1 MSQHARHVRIG
12 IAWRGHIISERV
24 LRRRTAVSIGQRADA
39 TIQVSAAEH
48 PDFPAH
54 MDLLRLAGGRYHLVL
69 PRDPQ
74 ANVTLRGAPV
84 PNLTVDIDGR
94 RCLPVEA
101 AAGGSLAFGDLCVMF
116 QFVSGYS
123 QPMAV
128 RERTVLRLGLV
139 FGERLI
145 SDRLFSEGDT
155 VSVGGATAD
164 DIVLDQD
171 YSGPSLAFR
180 RHRDGTATLSA
191 DQSVVLRM
199 ALPGDRPEDTDE
211 LLRRGHAELKGNQ
224 LRIHVPLGSRGRLR
238 MGPYSVLFQVVKQ
251 RVEVPVPPRRGFSER
266 VHGLL
271 FRDPVWSACL
281 ALSFGLAAVV
291 SVQAWAFHQTVGQ
304 YLSDIQP
311 PEDDGT
317 TDRTRF
323 IEVPLLVPDLAK
335 PEPAPLAPAALPE
348 KMADK
353 TPDKAGKAGKA
364 KKKRV
369 RPVSVGQTAD
379 PNKTRRSPREVIGT
393 RTIAGAFDTRH
404 SKIWQPNDGEGGDV
418 QPTTFG
424 GESGDGNATD
434 PGTRF
439 KLNDSGSGLTHERI
453 VSGQVGFKRDPK
465 RVLARIDRK
474 EKKRPKVH
482 IDIGGGMEGGG
493 PKKDQVARV
502 IARKQSAVR
511 RCYEAALRNDPTLHG
526 KVTVRFVVGSAGTVT
541 EVTALGANGDFQAC
555 IERKFRAIR
564 GLPMLTTPAS
574 FRQSYVFTK
583 T

>member
-1 MSQHARHVRIG
+1 MTQHARHVRIG

-24 LRRRTAVSIGQRADA
+24 LRRRTAVSIGHRADA
-39 TIQVSAAEH
+39 TIQVSATEH

-54 MDLLRLAGGRYHLVL
+54 MDLLRLSGGRYHLVL
-69 PRDPQ
+69 PQDPQ

-101 AAGGSLAFGDLCVMF
+101 AAGGSLAFGDLCIMF

-139 FGERLI
+139 FEERLI

-155 VSVGGATAD
+155 VSVGGANAD

-171 YSGPSLAFR
+171 YRGPSLAFR
-180 RHRDGTATLSA
+180 RHRDGTATLTA
-191 DQSVVLRM
+191 DQGVVLRM

-211 LLRRGHAELKGNQ
+211 LLRRGHAQLKGSQ
-224 LRIHVPLGSRGRLR
+224 LRSHLPLGSRGRLR
-238 MGPYSVLFQVVKQ
+238 MGPYSVLFQVLKQ
-251 RVEVPVPPRRGFSER
+251 RVEVPVMPRRGWTER
-266 VHGLL
+266 VQGLL

-281 ALSFGLAAVV
+281 ALCFGLAGVV
-291 SVQAWAFHQTVGQ
+291 SVQAWAFHHTVGQ
-304 YLSDIQP
+304 YLRDIQP
-311 PEDDGT
+311 AEDDGT
-317 TDRTRF
+317 PDRTRF
-323 IEVPLLVPDLAK
+323 IEVPIVVPDVPK
-335 PEPAPLAPAALPE
+335 PEPEPLAPAAPPE
-348 KMADK
+348 KLADK
-353 TPDKAGKAGKA
+353 LVPKAAKTKAA
-364 KKKRV
+364 RL

-379 PNKTRRSPREVIGT
+379 PNKTRRSPREVIGD
-393 RTIAGAFDTRH
+393 RTIAGAFISRD
-404 SKIWQPNDGEGGDV
+404 SKIWQTNDGEGGDV
-418 QPTTFG
+418 HPITFG
-424 GESGDGNATD
+424 RKIGDGD
-434 PGTRF
+434 GPGAGF
-439 KLNDSGSGLTHERI
+439 KLKDSGRGQTHERI

-465 RVLARIDRK
+465 RILGNLDRD
-474 EKKRPKVH
+474 EKKPPKIV
-482 IDIGGGMEGGG
+482 IDIGGGVEGGG
-493 PKKDQVARV
+493 PKKELVARV

-511 RCYEAALRNDPTLHG
+511 RCYEAALRNDPSLHG
-526 KVTVRFVVGSAGTVT
+526 KVSVRFVIGTAGTVT
-541 EVTALGANGDFQAC
+541 AVTVQGANGEFQGC

-564 GLPMLTTPAS
+564 GLPILAAPTP